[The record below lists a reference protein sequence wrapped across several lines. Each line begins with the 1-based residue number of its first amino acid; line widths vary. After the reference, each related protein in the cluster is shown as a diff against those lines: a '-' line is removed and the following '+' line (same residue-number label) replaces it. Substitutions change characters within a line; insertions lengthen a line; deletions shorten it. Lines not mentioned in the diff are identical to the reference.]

1 MNTLL
6 EHFPKAARWAFIMLI
21 VTVVQV
27 VFQIL
32 ALLNSR
38 GTDVI
43 STLITLGLLV
53 WQAVLFHGY
62 SKACKAAMDRGNDSD
77 IELACLQ
84 QMRLVRFFGILTLIL
99 FVFGGLGSEMCIR
112 DSYRPVCV
120 ACHAGN
126 GRPLMLLDDA
136 LYVET
141 PEGVQLAAVLAD
153 PLSRAQALL
162 LDMLIIAVS
171 LYVLA
176 VLLSLLSAG
185 LASQGIFTALA
196 FVLVWGYFFLFEWL
210 WRGVTPGKRALN
222 LQVISAD
229 LMPLSAAQAAWRN
242 VLRYLDW
249 LPGFFGV
256 GALALVLSPK
266 NQRLGDWMAGTVVIF
281 RRAPQMAVRPLQ
293 PGEVSPPPWR
303 LSRQEQRVLMD
314 FAAYADAHHEAR
326 LVELSAPLAVKM
338 PDCDARE
345 RVQRLRA
352 WGRYLR
358 GMDGAT

>member
-1 MNTLL
+1 M
-6 EHFPKAARWAFIMLI
+6 
-21 VTVVQV
+21 
-27 VFQIL
+27 
-32 ALLNSR
+32 
-38 GTDVI
+38 
-43 STLITLGLLV
+43 
-53 WQAVLFHGY
+53 
-62 SKACKAAMDRGNDSD
+62 
-77 IELACLQ
+77 
-84 QMRLVRFFGILTLIL
+84 
-99 FVFGGLGSEMCIR
+99 
-112 DSYRPVCV
+112 
-120 ACHAGN
+120 
-126 GRPLMLLDDA
+126 
-136 LYVET
+136 
-141 PEGVQLAAVLAD
+141 
-153 PLSRAQALL
+153 
-162 LDMLIIAVS
+162 
-171 LYVLA
+171 LA

-281 RRAPQMAVRPLQ
+281 RRAPQMAIRPLQ

>member
-1 MNTLL
+1 
-6 EHFPKAARWAFIMLI
+6 
-21 VTVVQV
+21 
-27 VFQIL
+27 
-32 ALLNSR
+32 
-38 GTDVI
+38 
-43 STLITLGLLV
+43 
-53 WQAVLFHGY
+53 
-62 SKACKAAMDRGNDSD
+62 
-77 IELACLQ
+77 
-84 QMRLVRFFGILTLIL
+84 
-99 FVFGGLGSEMCIR
+99 
-112 DSYRPVCV
+112 
-120 ACHAGN
+120 
-126 GRPLMLLDDA
+126 MLLDDA

-141 PEGVQLAAVLAD
+141 PEGVQLVAVLAD

-162 LDMLIIAVS
+162 CDVLLIVAGVF
-171 LYVLA
+171 VLA
-176 VLLSLLSAG
+176 FLSAWLFG
-185 LASQGIFTALA
+185 GGAAARGIFLALA

-358 GMDGAT
+358 GMDGTV

>member
-1 MNTLL
+1 MC
-6 EHFPKAARWAFIMLI
+6 
-21 VTVVQV
+21 
-27 VFQIL
+27 L
-32 ALLNSR
+32 A
-38 GTDVI
+38 
-43 STLITLGLLV
+43 V
-53 WQAVLFHGY
+53 W
-62 SKACKAAMDRGNDSD
+62 
-77 IELACLQ
+77 
-84 QMRLVRFFGILTLIL
+84 
-99 FVFGGLGSEMCIR
+99 
-112 DSYRPVCV
+112 SYFLHWCPV
-120 ACHAGN
+120 AN
-126 GRPLMLLDDA
+126 NLLDDA
-136 LYVET
+136 LHVAN

-314 FAAYADAHHEAR
+314 FAEYADSHHEAR
-326 LVELSAPLAVKM
+326 LAELSAPLATKM

>member
-1 MNTLL
+1 
-6 EHFPKAARWAFIMLI
+6 
-21 VTVVQV
+21 
-27 VFQIL
+27 
-32 ALLNSR
+32 
-38 GTDVI
+38 
-43 STLITLGLLV
+43 
-53 WQAVLFHGY
+53 
-62 SKACKAAMDRGNDSD
+62 
-77 IELACLQ
+77 
-84 QMRLVRFFGILTLIL
+84 
-99 FVFGGLGSEMCIR
+99 
-112 DSYRPVCV
+112 
-120 ACHAGN
+120 
-126 GRPLMLLDDA
+126 MLLDDA

-162 LDMLIIAVS
+162 LDVLIIAAS

-176 VLLSLLSAG
+176 VLLSLVSAG

-229 LMPLSAAQAAWRN
+229 LMPLLVAQAAWRN

-293 PGEVSPPPWR
+293 PGEVSPPG
-303 LSRQEQRVLMD
+303 
-314 FAAYADAHHEAR
+314 AHIDAWLGWLGFNSHS
-326 LVELSAPLAVKM
+326 LDYVY
-338 PDCDARE
+338 
-345 RVQRLRA
+345 Q
-352 WGRYLR
+352 
-358 GMDGAT
+358 GATVAGAITLYHWLFSFAFAFVYVFCSVFWPRIRMWYGVLYGLIITVVMHGFLIPLLGFRNPVYAEGKVGWLWNLNGYELWSEILGHIYWSVSIEVCMIAVLAHYARPIRGDWVMR

>member
-1 MNTLL
+1 MAVWGYLL
-6 EHFPKAARWAFIMLI
+6 DWR
-21 VTVVQV
+21 
-27 VFQIL
+27 
-32 ALLNSR
+32 S
-38 GTDVI
+38 
-43 STLITLGLLV
+43 
-53 WQAVLFHGY
+53 
-62 SKACKAAMDRGNDSD
+62 
-77 IELACLQ
+77 
-84 QMRLVRFFGILTLIL
+84 
-99 FVFGGLGSEMCIR
+99 
-112 DSYRPVCV
+112 V
-120 ACHAGN
+120 AN
-126 GRPLMLLDDA
+126 NLLDDA
-136 LYVET
+136 LHVAN

-293 PGEVSPPPWR
+293 PGEVSPPQWR

-314 FAAYADAHHEAR
+314 FAEYADSHHEER
-326 LVELSAPLAVKM
+326 LAELSAPLAVKM

-358 GMDGAT
+358 GMDGAI